1 MNNKFDIQSLI
12 RPNVAKMKPYSS
24 ARDEFKDFD
33 SEMIFLDANENPFET
48 NVNRY
53 PDPQQQALKDILSK
67 QKNISTT
74 QILMGNGS
82 DEVLD
87 LIFRAFCEPA
97 KDNIITL
104 PPTYGMYGV
113 LANLNDIENREVLLD
128 ADFQPDMGGISSIA
142 DTRTKILFICSPNNP
157 TGNLIALKRILKL
170 LKTFNGLVVIDEAY
184 LDFANEVS
192 WISKLVEF
200 PNLIVIQTL
209 SKAYGL
215 AGIRLGICYASK
227 EIISVL
233 NKIKPPYNI
242 NKLTQ
247 QSAIEQLQNY
257 LKIKKDLSLLKA
269 EKETLLKALVQVQYI
284 EKVYPTDANFI
295 LIKVDNAEKRYSQLL
310 ENGIVVRNRSSQPL
324 CENTLRITIGTP
336 LENEK
341 LIKILK
347 TLN

>member
-1 MNNKFDIQSLI
+1 MTNKIDIQSLI
-12 RPNVAKMKPYSS
+12 PPNVAKMKPYSS
-24 ARDEFKDFD
+24 ARDEFKNFD

-53 PDPQQQALKDILSK
+53 PDPQQRQLKGILSK
-67 QKNISTT
+67 QKSIATN
-74 QILMGNGS
+74 QILLGNGS

-128 ADFQPDMGGISSIA
+128 SDFQPNWDEISKTADM
-142 DTRTKILFICSPNNP
+142 RTKLLFICSPNNP
-157 TGNLIALKRILKL
+157 TGNLIAAEKIEWL
-170 LKTFNGLVVIDEAY
+170 LKNYNGLVVVDEAY
-184 LDFANEVS
+184 IDFANAES
-192 WISKLVEF
+192 WIYKLDEF
-200 PNLIVIQTL
+200 PNLIITQTL

-215 AGIRLGICYASK
+215 AGIRLGLCFASA

-242 NKLTQ
+242 NELTQ
-247 QSAIEQLQNY
+247 QSAIEQLRNTG
-257 LKIKKDLSLLKA
+257 KIKNDLSSLKE
-269 EKETLLKALVQVQYI
+269 EKESLLKALVQVNFI
-284 EKVYPTDANFI
+284 ERTFPTDANFI
-295 LIKVDNAEKRYSQLL
+295 LIKVDDAEKRYSQLL

-324 CENTLRITIGTP
+324 CENSLRITIGTNS
-336 LENEK
+336 ENTK
-341 LIKILK
+341 LINTLK
-347 TLN
+347 TLK